1 MPTLRRIV
9 QAYEA
14 STLIDPSQARPG
26 DVVES
31 WSGNLYQVAEAW
43 TGHGVSPLLLV
54 SNPDNATGALM
65 AYDNRNLRVIHRL
78 GPHPNPTMPAPPLDT
93 SHWRAKQGRKS
104 LRIRCQARRR
114 PSSAA
119 GQRNINDEENQR

>member
-43 TGHGVSPLLLV
+43 TGPGMSPLLLV

-93 SHWRAKQGRKS
+93 SRLAGKARKKES
-104 LRIRCQARRR
+104 ADPL

-119 GQRNINDEENQR
+119 TIICSRTKEYQ